1 MAHAGGD
8 KLKLSLEDVDAKK
21 SLRIVWIVEGALFF
35 AMSFLSVII
44 PTWSARMPAL
54 LELAPYLFGI
64 IALQATGAIGGASLK
79 RYTEALK
86 MKAEKPPCPPGEV
99 EK

>member
-1 MAHAGGD
+1 ME
-8 KLKLSLEDVDAKK
+8 LSLKDVDAKK

-44 PTWSARMPAL
+44 PAWSARMPAL

-64 IALQATGAIGGASLK
+64 IALQAGGAIGGSSLK
-79 RYTEALK
+79 RYTESLK
-86 MKAEKPPCPPGEV
+86 MKAEKPCPPEEV
-99 EK
+99 ET